1 MNRKKYTFIVI
12 AVAIVIIGGA
22 VVFKNIKGKEVS
34 ENVASLQ
41 TDLGIPIELATV
53 SKSDIVEDISY
64 IGTISSKKSAIV
76 SPAIGGQIVKIYVE
90 EGSIVQ
96 AGDLL
101 AKIDDNQLS
110 ASYVTAQKKLETL
123 RTNYNY
129 LNSELKG
136 FYATNPLVKKLD
148 TLTSNYEYIKGES
161 VKYEQLYTEGAISKT
176 AYDKIKQEEDTVYFQ
191 LAELRATIDDA
202 YSKLSHE
209 RDMTESQIS
218 ELNSSINEMAIKIED
233 TLIKAPIQG
242 VVKKVYYD
250 EGDLAAMGKPFADI
264 DDNDELLVKV
274 NITESDINKIK
285 VGDKAVL
292 KIKGLNNEIIT
303 TVSKI
308 IPNVNPNT
316 RIGIVEIGPI
326 RAEEG
331 VTLVSG
337 NSAEVNI
344 VTNEVKDKLIIPKST
359 IKSLNDES
367 IVYLYED
374 GIVKETKITTGLIV
388 GENTEVIEGLKE
400 GDKIAIK
407 NLSKLYE
414 DAKVYVF
421 KGVDQQ

>member
-1 MNRKKYTFIVI
+1 MNRKKYIFVVVV
-12 AVAIVIIGGA
+12 VAIIIIGGA
-22 VVFKNIKGKEVS
+22 VVFKNKIVDKS
-34 ENVASLQ
+34 ISTSQN
-41 TDLGIPIELATV
+41 DLGIPIELAIV

-96 AGDLL
+96 VGDLL
-101 AKIDDNQLS
+101 AKIDDSQLS
-110 ASYVTAQKKLETL
+110 ASYATSQRKLETL
-123 RTNYNY
+123 KTNYSY
-129 LNSELKG
+129 LNAEVGS
-136 FYATNPLVKKLD
+136 FHSTSPLVKKLE

-161 VKYEQLYTEGAISKT
+161 EKYKQLYDEGGVPKA

-191 LAELRATIDDA
+191 MAELEATINDA
-202 YSKLSHE
+202 YNKLSHE
-209 RDMTESQIS
+209 RDMTESQID
-218 ELNSSINEMAIKIED
+218 EVNSSINEMSIKIED

-242 VVKKVYYD
+242 LVKKVYYD
-250 EGDLAAMGKPFADI
+250 EGELAAMGKPFADI
-264 DDNDELLVKV
+264 DNNDELLVKI
-274 NITESDINKIK
+274 NITESDINKINVGNK
-285 VGDKAVL
+285 VVL
-292 KIKGLNNEIIT
+292 KVKGLSNEITT

-316 RIGIVEIGPI
+316 RIGIAEIGPI
-326 RAEEG
+326 KAEEG

-337 NSAEVNI
+337 NSAEVSI
-344 VTNEVKDKLIIPKST
+344 VINEVKDRLIIPKST

-367 IVYLYED
+367 IVYLYQD
-374 GIVKETKITTGLIV
+374 GIVKETKIITGLTV

-400 GDKIAIK
+400 GDKIATK